1 MKKFALMAAFLIAV
15 AGSGASVHAQNP
27 AKGPD
32 PALVRDPLL
41 EKEAMHNLEV
51 ARQYFKLKKAYRASL
66 TRCEETIA
74 AYPAFSRFDE
84 ILYIAGMSSYYLS
97 KGAGKQK
104 PNEKQTPEKLRDDT
118 LAYLSQ
124 LVTDYPDSPFRDEAE
139 RTLQPLGGAVKKQ
152 P

>member
-1 MKKFALMAAFLIAV
+1 MQKFMIALVLMASAV
-15 AGSGASVHAQNP
+15 IGVAAQNP

-32 PALVRDPLL
+32 PTLVRDQLL

-118 LAYLSQ
+118 LVYLSQ
-124 LVTDYPDSPFRDEAE
+124 LVTDYPDSAFRAEAE
-139 RTLQPLGGAVKKQ
+139 QTLQPLGGVVKKQ